1 MASKFAWGKRKL
13 YMKGDKE
20 PFKLSRS
27 KIDLFVECPRCFYL
41 DRRLGVGRPQGFPFN
56 LNSAVDL
63 LLKKEFDK
71 HRKEQTQHPYMLEND
86 IKAIPF
92 SHIEMDTWRENFVGA
107 QILHEKTNL
116 LITGAIDDLW
126 IYTDGEHKD
135 KIIIV
140 DYKATSKDD
149 EVNLDSE
156 WQDGYKRQ
164 MEIYQW
170 IFRKLGFEVADTG
183 YFVYANGIRDKDG
196 FDNKLEFK
204 VKVIPHT
211 GKTDWIDKTLEN
223 IKKCLDDDRI
233 PSAKDTCDY
242 CKYREDAG
250 KAFKAHLDKHSKDGK
265 LFGDK

>member
-1 MASKFAWGKRKL
+1 MAFKYAFGKRKL
-13 YMKGDKE
+13 YLKGDKE

-63 LLKKEFDK
+63 LLKKEFNQ
-71 HRKEQTQHPYMLEND
+71 HRKAQTPHPYMLENN

-92 SHIEMDTWRENFVGA
+92 SHKEMDTWRENFIGA
-107 QILHEKTNL
+107 QVIDEKNNL

-126 IYTDGEHKD
+126 VYTEGEDKD

-140 DYKATSKDD
+140 DYKATSKDT
-149 EVNLDSE
+149 EVDLDSE

-170 IFRKLGFEVADTG
+170 IFRKLGFEVSETG
-183 YFVYANGIRDKDG
+183 YFVYANGDRSKDS
-196 FDNKLEFK
+196 FNNKLEFK
-204 VKVIPHT
+204 IKVIPYK
-211 GKTDWIDKTLEN
+211 GKTDWIEKALEN
-223 IKKCLDDDRI
+223 IKNCLDDDRI
-233 PSAKDTCDY
+233 PKEKDTCEY
-242 CKYREDAG
+242 CKYRNNAG
-250 KAFKAHLDKHSKDGK
+250 KSFKEHLDKHNKG
-265 LFGDK
+265 LFSE

>member
-1 MASKFAWGKRKL
+1 MAFKYAFGKRKL
-13 YMKGDKE
+13 YLKGDKE

-71 HRKEQTQHPYMLEND
+71 HRLAKTPHLYMLEND

-92 SHIEMDTWRENFVGA
+92 SHTEMDTWRENFIGA
-107 QILHEKTNL
+107 QTIDEKNNL
-116 LITGAIDDLW
+116 LITGAIDDIW
-126 IYTDGEHKD
+126 IYTEGEDKD

-140 DYKATSKDD
+140 DYKATSKDT
-149 EVNLDSE
+149 EVDLDSE

-170 IFRKLGFEVADTG
+170 IFTKLGFKVSETG
-183 YFVYANGIRDKDG
+183 YFVYANGMRDRAG

-204 VKVIPHT
+204 IKVIPYT
-211 GKTDWIDKTLEN
+211 GKIDWIEKTLEN
-223 IKKCLDDDRI
+223 IKNCLDDDRV
-233 PSAKDTCDY
+233 PKEKDTCEY
-242 CKYREDAG
+242 CRYRNNAG
-250 KAFKAHLDKHSKDGK
+250 KAFKEHLDKNSAKN
-265 LFGDK
+265 LFSE

>member
-1 MASKFAWGKRKL
+1 MAGKFIPWKKKL
-13 YMKGDKE
+13 YIKGDKE

-27 KIDLFVECPRCFYL
+27 KIDLFVECPKCFYL
-41 DRRLGVGRPQGFPFN
+41 DRRLGVSRPQGFPFN

-71 HRKEQTQHPYMLEND
+71 HRLDQSAHKYMLDND

-92 SHIEMDTWRENFVGA
+92 SHSEMDVWRENFVGA
-107 QILHEKTNL
+107 QVSDEVNNF

-126 IYTDGEHKD
+126 IYTDGEDKD

-140 DYKATSKDD
+140 DYKATSKDTD
-149 EVNLDSE
+149 VDLDSE

-170 IFRKLGFEVADTG
+170 IFRKLGFQVAETG
-183 YFVYANGIRDKDG
+183 YFVYANGMRDRDG
-196 FDNKLEFK
+196 FNDKLEFK
-204 VKVIPHT
+204 IKVIPYK
-211 GKTDWIDKTLEN
+211 GKTEWIEGVLGN

-233 PSAKDTCDY
+233 PKEKDTCDY
-242 CKYREDAG
+242 CKYRRLAG
-250 KAFKAHLDKHSKDGK
+250 EAFKAHIEKHSDKG
-265 LFGDK
+265 LFA